1 MSAIDLIALSPLLI
15 LGLSTVLLMLVVA
28 FFRRHGVALG
38 FSLLGLGIAFLS
50 LVLANDTLPRQVT
63 SLFTVDGYSYYFM
76 GLLFAAGAAVAVFS
90 YGLLQGFESGNRE
103 EFYILL
109 LLASLGASTLV
120 LSSHFASL
128 FLGLEILSVS
138 LYAMIA
144 YMRDD
149 PLRLEA
155 SVKYLILAGATSAAL
170 VFGMALI
177 YAQFGSMAF
186 DELSRAALDLPSIAL
201 LPLIGTAL
209 VIVGVGFKLALVPFH
224 MWTPDVYQGAPA
236 PVTAFVATVSK
247 AAMFALAL
255 RYFSGTDLQSGGP
268 IWAVFGAIAVASMLV
283 GNVLAVIQDNLKR
296 ILAYSSI
303 SHLGYIMVAF
313 LASGA
318 FAQPAVA
325 FYLVTYSITTLVA
338 FGVIAMLSEAHAE
351 VEALSH
357 YRGLFWRRPGLALAL
372 SAALLSL
379 AGLPPMAGLVGKI
392 YLAIAGVGSSLWV
405 LLGALVVGSVIGVY
419 YYVRVLVMLYRQ
431 PEEGVDGP
439 EIPIATLG
447 SKIALAVLSALL
459 VLFGLY
465 PVPLMRL
472 IEALVRL

>member
-1 MSAIDLIALSPLLI
+1 MTIPDLIPLSPLLI
-15 LGLSTVLLMLVVA
+15 LGLSIVMLMLVVA
-28 FFRRHGVALG
+28 FFRHHRLVLRLT
-38 FSLLGLGIAFLS
+38 LLGLAVAFLS
-50 LVLANDTLPRQVT
+50 LILAHESLPKQVT
-63 SLFTVDGYSYYFM
+63 SLFTADGYSYYFM
-76 GLLFAAGAAVAVFS
+76 GLIFGAAAGVAVFS
-90 YGLLQGFESGNRE
+90 YGLLEGFEAGSRE

-109 LLASLGASTLV
+109 LLATLGGSTLV

-149 PLRLEA
+149 HLRLEA
-155 SVKYLILAGATSAAL
+155 GVKYLILAGATSAAL

-186 DELSRAALDLPSIAL
+186 DELSQAVANMPAFHL
-201 LPLIGTAL
+201 LPLIGTGL

-255 RYFSGTDLQSGGP
+255 RYFTGTDLQSGGP
-268 IWAVFGAIAVASMLV
+268 IWAVFGAIAVASMLI

-313 LASGA
+313 LASGN

-338 FGVIAMLSEAHAE
+338 FGVIAMLSDAHSE
-351 VEALSH
+351 VEELAR

-405 LLGALVVGSVIGVY
+405 LLAALVIGSVIGVY
-419 YYVRVLVMLYRQ
+419 YYVRVLVILYRQ
-431 PEEGVDGP
+431 PEESLGIDEVP
-439 EIPIATLG
+439 AATMG
-447 SKIALAVLSALL
+447 SRIALALLSAAL
-459 VLFGLY
+459 VFFGLY